1 MKGIADIVAK
11 ARTLSSIASAL
22 VFFLATV
29 AVVALAFY
37 DYVAVRPQLP
47 RIERILAQADPLDA
61 NPPEVIRRLIDAS
74 MGSPTAHA
82 TRLATSRFYVGSSQG
97 EWHLRNALWSM
108 LLPLHLGKDKMYGL
122 YATLAFNGR
131 DQGLS
136 RFAARVYGKPL
147 DRLSP
152 NEAAVTVEMTRMPTI
167 YRRNPDK
174 LVQRAAALA
183 SKAENASKSRTPR
196 VE

>member
-1 MKGIADIVAK
+1 MKEVVDVIAK
-11 ARTLSSIASAL
+11 ARTLSSIASVA
-22 VFFLATV
+22 VFFLASIS
-29 AVVALAFY
+29 VVALAFY

-61 NPPEVIRRLIDAS
+61 NPPEAIRRLIDAS

-82 TRLATSRFYVGSSQG
+82 TRLVTVRFYAGLSPG
-97 EWHLRNALWSM
+97 EWHLRNALWSL

-122 YATLAFNGR
+122 YAALAFNGH

-136 RFAARVYGKPL
+136 RYAVREYGKPL

-152 NEAAVTVEMTRMPTI
+152 NEAAAAVEMTRMPTI

-174 LVQRAAALA
+174 LAQRAAALA
-183 SKAENASKSRTPR
+183 SKAENAS
-196 VE
+196 E